1 MDKDFDYFSIT
12 YTETQ
17 KNIVRSEYNVL
28 LYCEEGTALVE
39 INYQKYSI
47 TPRTTM
53 MIVFK
58 DIVSRLYVSKDF
70 RARCIA
76 FLPSLVMTESR
87 NYDFSFLAALQRH
100 PVISWEG
107 KYAKFVEQ
115 LFTTIAMTEEFAD
128 ADFLRKTALC
138 QYYCYMKM
146 LRNYFQNNNQLTS
159 DASHPLSCKKDY
171 FMAFIKELFVSCRRS
186 REVLFYATS
195 LNISSNYLNE
205 VCQTVCEHSAKEV
218 IDQYIS
224 SQLKFELLHSNKT
237 IQQLTEE
244 YNFPNQSYLSRY
256 YRRMMG
262 ETPSQ
267 TRRKRTDKH
276 IMIF

>member
-1 MDKDFDYFSIT
+1 MDKDFDYFSIS

-39 INYQKYSI
+39 INYQKYNI
-47 TPRTTM
+47 TPRSTM
-53 MIVFK
+53 MIVSK
-58 DIVSRLYVSKDF
+58 DIVTRLYVSKDF

-76 FLPSLVMTESR
+76 FLPSLLMSESR
-87 NYDFSFLAALQRH
+87 IHDFSFLAAMQRH

-107 KYAKFVEQ
+107 KYSKFVEQ
-115 LFTTIAMTEEFAD
+115 LFTTIAMAEEFD
-128 ADFLRKTALC
+128 DTDFLRKTVLC

-146 LRNYFQNNNQLTS
+146 LKNYFQNNDMLKS
-159 DASHPLSCKKDY
+159 DAGHPLSSKKDY
-171 FMAFIKELFVSCRRS
+171 FMAFIKELLLSCRRS

-224 SQLKFELLHSNKT
+224 SQLKFELYNTDKS

-267 TRRKRTDKH
+267 TRRKRADKH
-276 IMIF
+276 ITII